1 MPNIVQPN
9 PLTRIVDENGVMTQE
24 FRDWV
29 QDMTNTD
36 LFTGT
41 GSPEGVIKA
50 NIGRTYQ
57 DNSGIAGTMRYAKK
71 LSDIGGD
78 ESLGWILI

>member
-1 MPNIVQPN
+1 MPNIVGPD
-9 PLTRIVDENGVMTQE
+9 PASRIVDENGLMTQVM
-24 FRDWV
+24 RNWV

-50 NIGRTYQ
+50 NVGRTYQ
-57 DNSGIAGTMRYAKK
+57 DNSGVAGTIRYAKK

-78 ESLGWILI
+78 ESLGWVLV